1 MKLPYLTFNY
11 IFNISLTRQSLKK
24 FFVGKNE
31 LPSFVSLTQSNKVN
45 KKTQVKMGESFDE
58 DKQRKRERER
68 ERSVHSFRDNLIQ
81 EILYLSRGF
90 TDSFGFLSRVLFFF
104 FFL

>member
-68 ERSVHSFRDNLIQ
+68 KECS
-81 EILYLSRGF
+81 
-90 TDSFGFLSRVLFFF
+90 LF
-104 FFL
+104 